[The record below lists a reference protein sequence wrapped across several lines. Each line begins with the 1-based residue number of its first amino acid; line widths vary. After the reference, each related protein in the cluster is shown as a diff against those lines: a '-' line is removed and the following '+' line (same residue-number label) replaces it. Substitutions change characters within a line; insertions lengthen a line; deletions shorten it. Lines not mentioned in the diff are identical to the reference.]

1 MDKQIIT
8 ESKDKNT
15 LYMEYTWISSSGL
28 EWESTYRLLKFG
40 VKYDVN
46 WQEMRKIAIA
56 SETKFYQEWPKN
68 QVCLSLLVSYMY
80 YMYIILYSYND

>member
-40 VKYDVN
+40 VKYDDN
-46 WQEMRKIAIA
+46 WHEMRKIVIA
-56 SETKFYQEWPKN
+56 SETNQEWPKN
-68 QVCLSLLVSYMY
+68 QDYSLFCLSLLVSYMY
-80 YMYIILYSYND
+80 YMYIILCI